1 MDGALGHSDKI
12 AGMVGVNR
20 HPERL
25 RVGEPNV
32 LSRKPHDAARD
43 IQRILAR
50 FKHPREPIDGR
61 VGIGIA
67 H

>member
-1 MDGALGHSDKI
+1 
-12 AGMVGVNR
+12 MVGVNR